1 MSIEFASGNSGSG
14 GSMYDDPSPGVMY
27 QVDANTPFAV
37 AAMVRLNTPDVG
49 ATQTIFSAGN
59 QSSSGSFQYSIAS
72 NGSHTGRVNT
82 ASTSITGMAFDREYF
97 VVVQRVSG
105 NQLSFILIDL
115 LTMRVY
121 VNSTSTTGDAIT
133 APSFGIGGRVDNT
146 NSMCRNG
153 TTIQWVAGVSQEL
166 TIADAIN
173 IVLGTRSIDTFPL
186 AWFYRMTSTG
196 SITDDV
202 SGTQY
207 ISSRNTTYLSTS
219 SSEWLPPFSGPRGV
233 VLDLYDNDF
242 NLHGNL
248 SNIQAL
254 VWDETTR
261 DNPLVYKD
269 LSIVS
274 GKLKLPLS
282 TEYPVSNLMWVS
294 LVQKNNGDDP
304 DTSRYWSGLVPVVAD
319 INA

>member
-1 MSIEFASGNSGSG
+1 MSILFASGNSGSG
-14 GSMYDDPSPGVMY
+14 GSMYDDPSPGSMY
-27 QVDANTPFAV
+27 QVASNTPFAV
-37 AAMVRLNTPDVG
+37 AAMVRINTSEGG
-49 ATQTIFSAGN
+49 AIQTVFSAGN
-59 QSSSGSFQYSIAS
+59 QGSSGSFQYSIAS
-72 NGSHTGRVNT
+72 NGSHSARINT
-82 ASTSITGMAFDREYF
+82 ASTFVTGMAFNNEYF
-97 VVVQRVSG
+97 SVVQRTSS

-121 VNSTSTTGDAIT
+121 VNGLATTGDAIT
-133 APSFGIGGRVDNT
+133 APTFGIGGRVDNT
-146 NSMCRNG
+146 SSMCRNG

-173 IVLGTRSIDTFPL
+173 IAFGTRSITAFPL
-186 AWFYRMTSTG
+186 SWFYRMTSTG

-233 VLDLYDNDF
+233 VLNLYDNDF

-261 DNPLVYKD
+261 DNPLVYKN
-269 LSIVS
+269 LSVVS

-294 LVQKNNGDDP
+294 LIQKNNGGDP